1 MVGSC
6 SSPDSDLQL
15 GKRSERSFSHASSV
29 RYQPASS
36 VRMSAST
43 YTSLPHGH
51 KTTQALA
58 KVPSES
64 STLSGVPRKAPR
76 FPDTCSHSPAPAPAN
91 VTSEPGTEI
100 WALPTAPC
108 QIEVAE
114 VLAFV
119 PPKRCSR
126 KTSPAAFTGCPA
138 PGRNTIPMKYPAS
151 SQPQATGAPVG
162 SGTST

>member
-6 SSPDSDLQL
+6 SSPDSDLRL

-36 VRMSAST
+36 VRVSAFT

-58 KVPSES
+58 KVPSET
-64 STLSGVPRKAPR
+64 STLSGVPRKAAR
-76 FPDTCSHSPAPAPAN
+76 FPDICSHSPAPAPAN

-119 PPKRCSR
+119 PTERCSR
-126 KTSPAAFTGCPA
+126 KTSPAVFTGCL
-138 PGRNTIPMKYPAS
+138 
-151 SQPQATGAPVG
+151 PQVRTLFP
-162 SGTST
+162 